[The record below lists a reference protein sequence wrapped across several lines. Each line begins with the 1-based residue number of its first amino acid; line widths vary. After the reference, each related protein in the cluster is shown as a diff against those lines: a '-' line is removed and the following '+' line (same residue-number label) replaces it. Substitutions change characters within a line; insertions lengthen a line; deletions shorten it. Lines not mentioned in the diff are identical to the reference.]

1 MLVKITPEKREEN
14 SKSFL
19 ILLVKK
25 NWQNL
30 WGKKI
35 TEVVVDSKFLFQFC
49 EQVFFQFCEVGGLA
63 IIHNQALP
71 NLVTGW
77 RWR

>member
-1 MLVKITPEKREEN
+1 MLVKITPDKKRRKFQIFPN
-14 SKSFL
+14 F
-19 ILLVKK
+19 VGKK
-25 NWQNL
+25 NGQNL

-35 TEVVVDSKFLFQFC
+35 TKVVVDSKFLFQFC

-63 IIHNQALP
+63 IIHNQASP